1 MHLLVMSFE
10 KIPWAIKVRAFFVS
24 SGGFLLDG
32 YDLSVI
38 SFASTIISKEFSLTS
53 AELGLLVSSSLIG
66 MIPGSI
72 IFGYLADKIG
82 RKKLMGFDLLIF
94 LVFGILTAISNS
106 FASLFLS
113 RLFLG
118 FGIGGDYPI
127 SSTIMSELSPSFS
140 RGKYLVGSISM
151 YWIGT
156 AISALFTLLLLPTGE
171 YFWRYVFLVG
181 AIISLPIVLL
191 RVKLIES
198 PRWLVAIGKEKGEK
212 ELQVKGATSFMDIFK
227 GRLLVVTFFVTSVWF
242 LFDVASYGIGLYYP
256 YVLEQFAFPSK
267 YEVVL
272 GTLAISVGAIIGY
285 IIAINIVDP
294 LGRRL
299 TLITG
304 LSVMSILLYLG
315 ALTHISGSILVPYFM
330 TFVAFE
336 QWAGAVTLF
345 YPTELYPTSV
355 RASGQGFATAISR
368 IGGVLGTFYFPILE
382 HQLGFANV
390 LMLFGSLSLLAD
402 IISIVLAKETSR
414 KPLEETSISV

>member
-1 MHLLVMSFE
+1 MSFE

-38 SFASTIISKEFSLTS
+38 SFASTIIAKEFSLTS

-82 RKKLMGFDLLIF
+82 RKRLMGFDLLFF

-106 FASLFLS
+106 FTSLFLS

-127 SSTIMSELSPSFS
+127 SSTIMSEFSPSLS
-140 RGKYLVGSISM
+140 RGKYLVGSVSM

-156 AISALFTLLLLPTGE
+156 AISALFTLLFLPTGE

-191 RVKLIES
+191 RIKLIES
-198 PRWLVAIGKEKGEK
+198 PRWLVAVGKEKGEK
-212 ELQVKGATSFMDIFK
+212 ELQVKGATSFTDIFK
-227 GRLLVVTFFVTSVWF
+227 GRLLLVTFFVTSVWF

-256 YVLEQFAFPSK
+256 YLLEHFAFPSK

-285 IIAINIVDP
+285 IIAINVVDP
-294 LGRRL
+294 LGRRP

-304 LSVMSILLYLG
+304 LSVMSVLLYLG
-315 ALTHISGSILVPYFM
+315 SLTHISGSILVPYFM

-382 HQLGFANV
+382 HHLGFTNV

>member
-1 MHLLVMSFE
+1 LHLLVMSFE

>member
-1 MHLLVMSFE
+1 MSFE
-10 KIPWAIKVRAFFVS
+10 KIPWAIKFRAFFVS

-82 RKKLMGFDLLIF
+82 RKRLMGFDLLFF

-106 FASLFLS
+106 FTSLFLS

-118 FGIGGDYPI
+118 LGIGGDYPI
-127 SSTIMSELSPSFS
+127 SSTIMSELSPSLS

-156 AISALFTLLLLPTGE
+156 AISALFTLLFLPTGE

-181 AIISLPIVLL
+181 AMISLPIVLL
-191 RVKLIES
+191 RIRLIES
-198 PRWLVAIGKEKGEK
+198 PRWLIVIGKEKGEK
-212 ELQVKGATSFMDIFK
+212 ESQIKGARSFKDIFK
-227 GRLLVVTFFVTSVWF
+227 GRLLLVTFFVTSVWF

-272 GTLAISVGAIIGY
+272 GTIAISIGALIGY
-285 IIAINIVDP
+285 IIAINVVDS

-299 TLITG
+299 TLIVG
-304 LSVMSILLYLG
+304 LSMMTVLLYIG
-315 ALTHISGSILVPYFM
+315 ALIHISGSILVPYFM
-330 TFVAFE
+330 SFVAFE

-402 IISIVLAKETSR
+402 LISIALAKETSR
-414 KPLEETSISV
+414 KPLEETSVGV

>member
-127 SSTIMSELSPSFS
+127 SSTIMSELSPSLS

-191 RVKLIES
+191 RIKLIES

-304 LSVMSILLYLG
+304 LSVMSVLLYLG

-402 IISIVLAKETSR
+402 IISIMLAKETSR

>member
-1 MHLLVMSFE
+1 MSFE